1 MNEILEKLISDKKR
15 ESLLFSFLGD
25 YEDKSVN
32 KNLL

>member
-1 MNEILEKLISDKKR
+1 MPPERIK
-15 ESLLFSFLGD
+15 ESHTITELLSGD